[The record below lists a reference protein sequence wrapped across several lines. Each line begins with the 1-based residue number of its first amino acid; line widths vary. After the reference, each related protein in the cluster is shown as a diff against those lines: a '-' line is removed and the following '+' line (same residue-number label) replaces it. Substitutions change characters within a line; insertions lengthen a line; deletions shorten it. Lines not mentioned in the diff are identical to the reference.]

1 MIKRILFFSI
11 LTIAGAQLASA
22 QNLGGL
28 LNKAKKTIFKDGTDL
43 SADEIGRGLKEAL
56 DLGVGEAVTLLSA
69 ENGYYESIY
78 KVLLPEE
85 ARKVTNK
92 LRMVPGFQ
100 NVEDELILRLNRAAE
115 LAAGKAKPIFVQA
128 IKEMT
133 FTDALDIL
141 MGQPDAATRY
151 LERTTS
157 SQLYNEFKP
166 IIANSLDEV
175 NARQYWRDATT
186 AYNKI
191 PLVSPVTTELDD
203 YVTQTALKGM
213 FGMIEKKEEN
223 IRQDIGART
232 SPLLQQVFA
241 KQDK

>member
-1 MIKRILFFSI
+1 M
-11 LTIAGAQLASA
+11 
-22 QNLGGL
+22 
-28 LNKAKKTIFKDGTDL
+28 
-43 SADEIGRGLKEAL
+43 
-56 DLGVGEAVTLLSA
+56 
-69 ENGYYESIY
+69 
-78 KVLLPEE
+78 LLPEE

-100 NVEDELILRLNRAAE
+100 NVEDELVLRLNRAAE
-115 LAAGKAKPIFVQA
+115 LAAGKAKPIFVNA
-128 IKEMT
+128 IKQMT

-157 SQLYNEFKP
+157 AQLYEEFKP

-175 NARQYWRDATT
+175 NARQYWRDATN

-213 FGMIEKKEEN
+213 FGLIEKKEDN
-223 IRQDIGART
+223 IRQDVGART
-232 SPLLQQVFA
+232 SPLLQKVFA
-241 KQDK
+241 RQDK